1 MRRTLRSGLLVL
13 AGLAAA
19 AGATA
24 APVPGD
30 AAPELAPELS
40 VTGCHNPAA
49 PVSLAQLR
57 GKVVLLDFWG
67 IWCTP
72 CIAALPELDALS
84 KALPAADFALVGV
97 HTKAKAAELPA
108 FLEKR
113 PSRYPVCV
121 DTGETARRYGVAYF
135 PTYVLIDR
143 AGVIQS
149 VGDDPPSLRTLRALL
164 ARH

>member
-1 MRRTLRSGLLVL
+1 VRGWPSGLLVL

-19 AGATA
+19 AGAAA
-24 APVPGD
+24 AP
-30 AAPELAPELS
+30 APAPELS
-40 VTGCHNPAA
+40 VAGCHNPAA
-49 PVSLAQLR
+49 PVSLAQLK

-67 IWCTP
+67 VWCTP
-72 CIAALPELDALS
+72 CIAALPELDKLT

-108 FLEKR
+108 FLAKR
-113 PSRYPVCV
+113 PARYPVCV
-121 DTGETARRYGVAYF
+121 DTGETARRYGVSYF

-143 AGVIQS
+143 AGAIHS
-149 VGDDPPSLRTLRALL
+149 VTDDPPSLRTLRALL

>member
-1 MRRTLRSGLLVL
+1 MRRALRSCLFLL

-19 AGATA
+19 AGAGA
-24 APVPGD
+24 APGPGD
-30 AAPELAPELS
+30 AAPELAVS
-40 VTGCHNPAA
+40 GCHNPAA
-49 PVSLAQLR
+49 PVSLARLR

-72 CIAALPELDALS
+72 CIAALPELEALS

-97 HTKAKAAELPA
+97 HTKSKAAELPA

-143 AGVIQS
+143 AGTIHS
-149 VGDDPPSLRTLRALL
+149 IGDDPPSLRTLRALV
-164 ARH
+164 ARR

>member
-1 MRRTLRSGLLVL
+1 MRRALRSGLLVL

-19 AGATA
+19 AGAGA
-24 APVPGD
+24 APGPGD
-30 AAPELAPELS
+30 AAPELAVS
-40 VTGCHNPAA
+40 GCHNPAA

-57 GKVVLLDFWG
+57 GKIVLLDFWG

-72 CIAALPELDALS
+72 CIAALPELEKLS

-97 HTKAKAAELPA
+97 HTKSKAAELPA

-143 AGVIQS
+143 AGVIHS

>member
-1 MRRTLRSGLLVL
+1 MSRVLRTCLVAL

-19 AGATA
+19 AGAGA
-24 APVPGD
+24 APGPGD
-30 AAPELAPELS
+30 AAPELS

-49 PVSLAQLR
+49 PVSLAGLE

-72 CIAALPELDALS
+72 CIAALPELEALS
-84 KALPAADFALVGV
+84 KALPASDFTLIGV
-97 HTKAKAAELPA
+97 HTRSKAAELPA

-143 AGVIQS
+143 AGVIHS